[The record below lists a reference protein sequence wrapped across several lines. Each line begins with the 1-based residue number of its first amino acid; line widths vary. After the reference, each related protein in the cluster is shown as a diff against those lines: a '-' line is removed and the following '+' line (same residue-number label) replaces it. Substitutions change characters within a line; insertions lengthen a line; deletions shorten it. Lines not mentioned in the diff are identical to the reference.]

1 MRTAISLLVK
11 LAVSGLLLYF
21 ALDLVNISTVRARLG
36 QVDAAWIALEL
47 VVLTLQVGILAV
59 RWRMI
64 TVHCGANLSL
74 VQALRLSIIAAFFNQ
89 TLPSSVGGDAARI
102 WFVGKQAGWRIAT
115 YSVFLDRVI
124 GVFAL
129 SLVVVACLPWTFAL
143 VKSPVG
149 RIALL
154 VIGLGGV
161 AGGAFFAVLG
171 WDGLRIMQRWSPTRH
186 LAAAARVT
194 LDIVRSARSFVAIMA
209 LSILMHLFSALAAW
223 CAARSIGAEVSL
235 LYCLFLVLPVMLI
248 SVVPVSIAGWGV
260 RESAMIVAFSY
271 AGLPESY
278 GLLVSLL
285 LGAGLLVLGI
295 AGGAVWILTTDRKE
309 RNAIA
314 AGKH

>member
-21 ALDLVNISTVRARLG
+21 ALDLVNISTVRTRLG
-36 QVDAAWIALEL
+36 QVEPGWIALEL
-47 VVLTLQVGILAV
+47 LLLTLQVGILAV
-59 RWRMI
+59 RWRII
-64 TVHCGANLSL
+64 TTHCGADLPL
-74 VQALRLSIIAAFFNQ
+74 VQSVRLSMIAAFFNQ

-102 WFVGKQAGWRIAT
+102 WFVGRKAGWRIAT

-149 RIALL
+149 RSALL

-161 AGGAFFAVLG
+161 AGGIVFTALG
-171 WDGLRIMQRWSPTRH
+171 WDGLKIMQHWSPTRH
-186 LAAAARVT
+186 LAAAARVALNMT
-194 LDIVRSARSFVAIMA
+194 RAPRPLFSILA
-209 LSILMHLFSALAAW
+209 LSILLHFFSAAAAW
-223 CAARSIGAEVSL
+223 CAARSTGADVSL

-248 SVVPVSIAGWGV
+248 SVVPISIAGWGV
-260 RESAMIVAFSY
+260 RESAMVVAFSY
-271 AGLPESY
+271 AGLPQSD

-285 LGAGLLVLGI
+285 LGAGFLMLGV
-295 AGGAVWILTTDRKE
+295 AGGVVWILTTDRKE
-309 RNAIA
+309 RHAIA
-314 AGKH
+314 AGEH

>member
-47 VVLTLQVGILAV
+47 VVLTLQVGIFAV

>member
-36 QVDAAWIALEL
+36 QVDPVWIALEL
-47 VVLTLQVGILAV
+47 VVLTLQVGIFGV

-74 VQALRLSIIAAFFNQ
+74 KQALRLSMIAAFFNQ

-161 AGGAFFAVLG
+161 AGGVVFAALG
-171 WDGLRIMQRWSPTRH
+171 WDGLKIMQRWSPTRH

-194 LDIVRSARSFVAIMA
+194 LDIVRTPRSLVSILA
-209 LSILMHLFSALAAW
+209 LSILLHLFSAAAAW
-223 CAARSIGAEVSL
+223 CAARSIGADVSL

-248 SVVPVSIAGWGV
+248 SVVPISIAGWGV
-260 RESAMIVAFSY
+260 RESAMVVAFSY
-271 AGLPESY
+271 AGLPESD

-285 LGAGLLVLGI
+285 LGAGFLVLGV
-295 AGGAVWILTTDRKE
+295 AGGLVWVLTTDRKE
-309 RNAIA
+309 RHAVA
-314 AGKH
+314 AGEH